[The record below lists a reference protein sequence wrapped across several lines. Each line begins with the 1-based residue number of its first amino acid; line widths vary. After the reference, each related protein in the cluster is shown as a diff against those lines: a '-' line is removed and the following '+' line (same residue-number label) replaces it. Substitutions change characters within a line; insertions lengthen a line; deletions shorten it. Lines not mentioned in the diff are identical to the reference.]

1 MTFTPKVKK
10 VEKNN
15 REQIKLAFS
24 LAKEKRFEEALSEFE
39 AILQTDPKA
48 KAAHMGAGN
57 MLARQQRYDEALAHF
72 KALMKLDPLM
82 VQAPIAAGKVYIR
95 QGELELARSEFQT
108 ALDIDTKCIPAFQ
121 GLARVALAQKNY
133 ELALEQLRNAL
144 RLDPQRTSARVLM
157 ARIYRQQGK
166 LDAALSELDRA
177 KNRDPQKW
185 RIHQTLG
192 RIYLDQQNYKAA
204 LAAFSEAISLN
215 SEPPTATRLGL
226 VEALIENNELEQA
239 RETLSQVSPTKQIAP
254 KLHKFWGDIY
264 QRQGLLKEAAEEYQ
278 AATLLASEA
287 GEDPTENFEDLDA
300 ILEEDEQKWLEV
312 VAAYGAAAKQQVQE
326 AQNRQRENLRER
338 RASRLNAN

>member
-1 MTFTPKVKK
+1 MTFTPKIKK

-15 REQIKLAFS
+15 RERIKLAYS
-24 LAKEKRFEEALSEFE
+24 LVKEKRFDEALSEFE

-57 MLARQQRYDEALAHF
+57 MLVRQQRTDEALAHF
-72 KALMKLDPLM
+72 QAVMKLDPLM
-82 VQAPIAAGKVYIR
+82 VQAPIAAGKVYVR
-95 QGELELARSEFQT
+95 RGELELARSEFQT
-108 ALDIDTKCIPAFQ
+108 ALDIDPKCIPGFQ
-121 GLARVALAQKNY
+121 GMARVALAQKND
-133 ELALEQLRNAL
+133 ELALEQLRSVL
-144 RLDPQRTSARVLM
+144 RLDPQRTSARVLI
-157 ARIYRQQGK
+157 AQIYRQQGK
-166 LDAALSELDRA
+166 LDAAISELDRA

-185 RIHQTLG
+185 RIHQTMG
-192 RIYLDQQNYKAA
+192 RIYLDQQNYQAA
-204 LAAFSEAISLN
+204 LAAFSEAIALN
-215 SEPPTATRLGL
+215 DEPPPATRLGL
-226 VEALIENNELEQA
+226 VEALIENNELERA
-239 RETLSQVSPTKQIAP
+239 RVTLSQVSQTKQLAP

-287 GEDPTENFEDLDA
+287 GDPTGDFEDLDR

-312 VAAYGAAAKQQVQE
+312 VAAYGAAAKQRVQQ